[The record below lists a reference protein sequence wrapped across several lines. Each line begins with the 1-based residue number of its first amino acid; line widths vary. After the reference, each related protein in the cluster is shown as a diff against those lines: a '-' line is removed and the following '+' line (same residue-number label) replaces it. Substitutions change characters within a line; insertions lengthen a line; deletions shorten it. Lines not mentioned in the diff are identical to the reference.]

1 MQNLFNTI
9 DTLDWTPEILF
20 GVALFGII
28 SLIQV
33 LDKQSKNKFIQLEG
47 KIVHN
52 DYDPTGFRVLFTL
65 FLFAVVAVSYFI
77 YKTYAK

>member
-28 SLIQV
+28 SLIQS

-52 DYDPTGFRVLFTL
+52 NYDPTGFRFLFAW
-65 FLFAVVAVSYFI
+65 FLFAVVVIFYVL

>member
-9 DTLDWTPEILF
+9 DTLDWTPVILF
-20 GVALFGII
+20 GLALIGIV
-28 SLIQV
+28 SLIET

-52 DYDPTGFRVLFTL
+52 DYDPTGFRFLFAW
-65 FLFAVVAVSYFI
+65 FLFAVVAISYFI